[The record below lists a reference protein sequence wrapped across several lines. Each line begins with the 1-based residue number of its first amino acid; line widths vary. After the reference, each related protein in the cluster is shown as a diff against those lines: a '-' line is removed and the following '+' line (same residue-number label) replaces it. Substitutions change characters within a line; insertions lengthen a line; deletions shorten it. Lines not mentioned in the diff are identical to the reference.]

1 MMHFNPLH
9 NIVNLGGNK
18 IQHPEAVHSNTIS
31 RNVEA
36 AYKDFTSFQMKL
48 KNLVMLYKTRH
59 QLIDSL
65 NENGLYVSLISRR
78 IDVYHVVIKCSHIIF
93 ASIDYSRLRDV
104 TMRFFTTLLCQSYFL
119 LE

>member
-1 MMHFNPLH
+1 MMHFNPL

-18 IQHPEAVHSNTIS
+18 IQHPEAARSNTIS

-36 AYKDFTSFQMKL
+36 AYKDFMDFQLKL

-65 NENGLYVSLISRR
+65 NENGLYVS
-78 IDVYHVVIKCSHIIF
+78 II
-93 ASIDYSRLRDV
+93 
-104 TMRFFTTLLCQSYFL
+104 
-119 LE
+119 